1 MTRVAVGQDHT
12 LALTESG
19 EVYSWGMNRFAQLG
33 YIVRNQGD
41 AVVRI
46 DGRTGES
53 GKWEGKTVGR
63 AEEGGKGANSLDDM
77 IQHTPR
83 RVQDAL
89 RKEVAVGVAAS
100 KMASACWTTAGDLFT
115 WGTNSG
121 QLGNCYPCPLEWY

>member
-1 MTRVAVGQDHT
+1 
-12 LALTESG
+12 
-19 EVYSWGMNRFAQLG
+19 MNRFAQLG

-46 DGRTGES
+46 DGRAGES
-53 GKWEGKTVGR
+53 GKWEGRTEGR
-63 AEEGGKGANSLDDM
+63 AEEGGKGANSLEDM

-89 RKEVAVGVAAS
+89 RKEVVVGVAAS
-100 KMASACWTTAGDLFT
+100 KMASSCWTAAGDLFT

-121 QLGNCYPCPLEWY
+121 QLGNCSSLRLGAILTGV